1 MGVKLSWGEIEVK
14 VKNWVWRPTFLVL
27 VIFVSSVCFC
37 IDLTVGNVSSVRSVF
52 ALFICSINVR
62 SSRCSGMFGLA
73 DGAIIPFD
81 STSPIVLGGNATLIP
96 ADTRD

>member
-1 MGVKLSWGEIEVK
+1 MQWGK
-14 VKNWVWRPTFLVL
+14 TLTFLVL

-52 ALFICSINVR
+52 ALFICSKNVR
-62 SSRCSGMFGLA
+62 SSRCSRMFGLA